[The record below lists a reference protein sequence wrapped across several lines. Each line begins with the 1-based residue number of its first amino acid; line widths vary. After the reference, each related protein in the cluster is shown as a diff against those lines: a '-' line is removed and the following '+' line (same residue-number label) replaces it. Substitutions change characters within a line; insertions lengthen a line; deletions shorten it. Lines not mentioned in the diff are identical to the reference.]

1 MSSEELGMPLCWMT
15 APPRLLITFA
25 MVWRAST
32 TEVWL
37 ALEVLAFGRPSLG
50 LELRAGKEYL
60 SRSAASTISAVGQI

>member
-1 MSSEELGMPLCWMT
+1 
-15 APPRLLITFA
+15 

-37 ALEVLAFGRPSLG
+37 ALEVLAFGGPSLG